1 MSNLHFKDKIFQEYL
16 KTPNHEL
23 ILPSLIIAQG
33 ILESNNGKSGLAIE
47 ANNLFGVKGKGDAGS
62 VKKDTKEW
70 SKEKGWYTIKAD
82 FRKYSSISK
91 ALEDQI
97 IRFTT
102 MTRYKKLI
110 GEKDY
115 KKAARYVWE
124 AGYAT
129 DNKYV
134 EKLIAIIEQYKLYE
148 YDEIINKPKLPTWA
162 IQPTE
167 QAIKNLANKNL
178 LAQDSISS
186 HLNQSEWILPVPK
199 YLFWIMLD
207 RLIKYIEGRRK

>member
-1 MSNLHFKDKIFQEYL
+1 MSNLHFKDTIFQEYL
-16 KTPNHEL
+16 NTPNHEL

-47 ANNLFGVKGKGDAGS
+47 ANNLFGVKGIGDAGS

-102 MTRYKKLI
+102 MSRYKKLI

-115 KKAARYVWE
+115 KKAAQYVWE

-129 DNKYV
+129 SPIYV
-134 EKLIAIIEQYKLYE
+134 EQLIKIIEQYQLYK
-148 YDEIINKPKLPTWA
+148 YDEIVNKPKLPTWA
-162 IQPTE
+162 VKPTE
-167 QAIKNLANKNL
+167 KAIHNLANKNL
-178 LAQDSISS
+178 LAKDSIST
-186 HLNQSEWILPVPK
+186 HLNQSEWTIPVPK